1 MIKQKTS
8 NVKFVQF
15 MNMKQKKCHFIQTLL
30 LLAVQIPKKSAIEDY
45 AISQP
50 HHHAYELYLKSK
62 GKAIDETAH
71 KLSLSNTNIAGAT
84 KMG

>member
-1 MIKQKTS
+1 
-8 NVKFVQF
+8 
-15 MNMKQKKCHFIQTLL
+15 MNMKQKNVILFKPFCCWLYKFQ
-30 LLAVQIPKKSAIEDY
+30 KKIAIEDY

>member
-1 MIKQKTS
+1 
-8 NVKFVQF
+8 
-15 MNMKQKKCHFIQTLL
+15 MKCKICTIYEDETKKCHFIQTLL